1 MPMSLQPAPPAT
13 EAKVPLSRDRILHAA
28 VAMADEGG
36 LESLSMRRL
45 AQGLGVEA
53 MSLYHHV
60 GNKQDLMGGMLNAVY
75 EEVEPP
81 SSEGDWRAAMR
92 RSAISFHHVLLRHP
106 WACSLL
112 GSTIGASPTRLRHMD
127 TVLGRLRGAGFSAD
141 MTHHA
146 YHALDSHIVG
156 FTLWLLPYMTIA
168 RQQPDYAERFLGELS
183 VDDLPHLVE
192 HIGVHMAPDA
202 PGGVDEFEFGLDLI
216 LDGLERLRDTGSQL
230 MA

>member
-1 MPMSLQPAPPAT
+1 MPMTTQAELAAT
-13 EAKVPLSRDRILHAA
+13 EHRAPLTRDHVLRAA
-28 VAMADEGG
+28 VELADEGG
-36 LESLSMRRL
+36 LESVTMRRL
-45 AQGLGVEA
+45 AQRLGVEA

-60 GNKQDLMGGMLNAVY
+60 RNKQDLMGGMLNAVY

-92 RSAISFHHVLLRHP
+92 RSAISFHHALLRHP

-112 GSTIGASPTRLRHMD
+112 ASTIEASPTRLRHMD
-127 TVLGRLRGAGFSAD
+127 TVLGRLRRAGFSAD

-156 FTLWLLPYMTIA
+156 FTLWLLPYMAVA
-168 RQQPDYAERFLGELS
+168 RAQPDYAERFLGELS

-216 LDGLERLRDTGSQL
+216 LDGLEGMRGAPLT
-230 MA
+230 